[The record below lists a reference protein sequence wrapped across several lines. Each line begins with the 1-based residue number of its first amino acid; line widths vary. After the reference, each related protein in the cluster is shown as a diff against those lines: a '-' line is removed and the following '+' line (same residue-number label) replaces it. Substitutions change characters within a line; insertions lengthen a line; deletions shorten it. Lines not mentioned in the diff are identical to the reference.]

1 MDSKLNE
8 LQQRIE
14 QNESLV
20 HYCLKR
26 LGKTQ
31 KDADYEELASI
42 GKMGLTKAANTFKET
57 KGNTFATYALK
68 CITNEIFMYFRKNK
82 KHTSDVSMNTPISKD
97 KDGKEILLEE
107 VLEDKSSNF
116 VETIHNRWDAVQA
129 ISVLLNC
136 LSEKQKIVMLY
147 RIGGISQ
154 KEIGIIKGISRSYV
168 SRIEKK
174 AIKNIKMFIDY
185 KLPYKEIFSVKTKE
199 DYYEIRFFYKDF
211 GRIVEEIES
220 IQGFHIRYNKE
231 LVIIRIHIDNLE
243 AFVIVAK
250 IIQKMELYITDD

>member
-20 HYCLKR
+20 HYCLVKQ
-26 LGKTQ
+26 LGKTKQ
-31 KDADYEELASI
+31 DADYEDLAEI

-68 CITNEIFMYFRKNK
+68 CITNEIFMHFRKNK
-82 KHTSDVSMNTPISKD
+82 KHMSDVSMNTPISID
-97 KDGKEILLEE
+97 RDGSEVLLEE

-116 VETIHNRWDAVQA
+116 VETIHNRLDAVQA

-136 LSEKQKIVMLY
+136 LDERQKIVMLY
-147 RIGGISQ
+147 RIGGTSQ
-154 KEIGIIKGISRSYV
+154 KKIGAIKGISRSYV
-168 SRIEKK
+168 SRIEKN
-174 AIKNIKMFIDY
+174 AIKEIKMFIDY

-199 DYYEIRFFYKDF
+199 DYYEIRFIYKDF
-211 GRIVEEIES
+211 GRIVEEIET
-220 IQGFHIRYNKE
+220 IQGFYIRYKKE
-231 LVIIRIHIDNLE
+231 LKPVKTL
-243 AFVIVAK
+243 
-250 IIQKMELYITDD
+250 L